1 MDTEMDK
8 FTPVG
13 QPEEHPAT
21 KKFRNREESLE
32 QSKIFS
38 FKDAIVNDS
47 SGYKRKIPT
56 RIPVKVNDDEVIH
69 SIKDGIGA
77 VRFLDPVQQRMKD
90 AMGYSV
96 VVNPLG
102 RTVADSVLKNKLAV
116 LWQPKGE
123 LEIRDQVNGHYVIRL
138 TSEDDYNNAILNG
151 PWTYGRTPQM
161 SFTETVR
168 LKLYWNTTYTTEPD
182 GTITVQRDAPDGY
195 LIIDRMLDFSELV
208 DKVCSVMEVDREGLY
223 IDFSLEWTE
232 RSGKRSRV
240 HINDDNTVRFIYLCA
255 DKWPELYPEN
265 VERTGHVYAS
275 TSGQDI
281 GASIS
286 GGRTVEDN
294 EDGDEDGDED
304 EDKDENADEDEDE
317 DGVGVESSD
326 DEYVPSDEDSD
337 DDTDFESSSSVPYV
351 FDDISG
357 WDKTLEEVDCDGIK
371 MWDGNPLTLGL
382 DIHFANK
389 PEAQAAVGEWNL
401 VHGRTFRVK
410 TSSKR
415 TWYVECETCGPKY
428 PKERLHGYDC
438 LWKARVSL
446 QKATDTWKMV
456 VWSDSHNC
464 LGANKRNESR
474 NVTSSMIARLVAQ
487 NVRKHPDF
495 AVAQIQIEVLK
506 RYQVECSYKKAWH
519 GRRKALEALYEARKK
534 SLRQKVNRFSKR
546 NQKYE
551 VVTIAPDNQPW
562 KAEEK
567 QVVLYAN
574 RECTCGRW
582 HTFRFPCSHALR
594 VARELGDDP
603 FPLFDPCYT
612 MHQWYQQFSGEF
624 NPIMEPWPKA
634 TWQIRPDDTK
644 LVHHAGRGRK
654 RVNRKKG
661 VMDYTRQFGLQR
673 LQTCSL
679 CKLQSHN
686 ARACPYARVCARCG
700 SLDHDAVGCSFSHPP
715 ADRTAIDKLYDP
727 YGIRGVPNINSD
739 DDDDAMSKSS
749 LAASAKAITGYVI
762 LLQVTVKYV
771 TDPTDSENARGFH
784 GSAETLRLMATFMED
799 VRSLSI
805 IGQRTFDADSFGYD
819 RLGEIAQVAERAW
832 SVNATNVVRH
842 DLDRHVEVND
852 ILSQELAPVD
862 PAQQHP
868 PSRPPRHS
876 RRSQR
881 GRGGQETI
889 ISSQPHQSSQHEQS
903 HIPFTSGS
911 SHQSPHQSPLH
922 SRQHS
927 AHQSPHHSS
936 HQSPHHSS
944 PTQQAFYR
952 PIMSPQH
959 QQSNFAFT
967 QFSSPQTSQRQ
978 FGDSFID
985 FSGFQQSSLDGQSIH
1000 YTSNF
1005 LSSMFEGVAGQ
1016 HQADDPAEG
1025 ERESQGEDEAEDEA
1039 EDADQDDQFEGQ
1051 GYQRHEEQ
1059 GSSQTLGTPPLAV
1072 SKGQRVTKEPDRLT
1086 YSLFRAKKPKKK

>member
-1 MDTEMDK
+1 
-8 FTPVG
+8 
-13 QPEEHPAT
+13 
-21 KKFRNREESLE
+21 
-32 QSKIFS
+32 
-38 FKDAIVNDS
+38 
-47 SGYKRKIPT
+47 
-56 RIPVKVNDDEVIH
+56 
-69 SIKDGIGA
+69 
-77 VRFLDPVQQRMKD
+77 
-90 AMGYSV
+90 
-96 VVNPLG
+96 
-102 RTVADSVLKNKLAV
+102 
-116 LWQPKGE
+116 
-123 LEIRDQVNGHYVIRL
+123 
-138 TSEDDYNNAILNG
+138 
-151 PWTYGRTPQM
+151 M
-161 SFTETVR
+161 SFTETIR

-208 DKVCSVMEVDREGLY
+208 DKVLSVIGVDRERLY
-223 IDFSLEWTE
+223 IDFSLVWTE

-240 HINDDNTVRFIYLCA
+240 HINDDNTIRFIYLCA
-255 DKWPELYPEN
+255 DKWPELYHEK

-281 GASIS
+281 GASTS

-304 EDKDENADEDEDE
+304 EDKDEDADEDEDVG
-317 DGVGVESSD
+317 GVKSSD

-357 WDKTLEEVDCDGIK
+357 WDKTLEEVENDGIK

-415 TWYVECETCGPKY
+415 TWYVECKTCGPKY

-495 AVAQIQIEVLK
+495 AVAQIQIEVMK

-519 GRRKALEALYEARKK
+519 GRRKALEALYGTWESNFQQLPSFLDALFMSNPNTCVQFKFKENSGSSQRP
-534 SLRQKVNRFSKR
+534 
-546 NQKYE
+546 
-551 VVTIAPDNQPW
+551 T
-562 KAEEK
+562 K

-582 HTFRFPCSHALR
+582 QTFRFPCSHALR

-612 MHQWYQQFSGEF
+612 THQWYQQFSGEF

-661 VMDYTRQFGLQR
+661 VMDYTSKSGQRR

-679 CKLQSHN
+679 CKLQGHN

-700 SLDHDAVGCSFSHPP
+700 SLDHDAVECPFSHPP
-715 ADRTAIDKLYDP
+715 ADRTGIDKLYDP
-727 YGIRGVPNINSD
+727 YGIYAMDIGSSSSSQSTSKKLRRGPETVVCCFSKTPIAYLERMFGFRFQTEESRLTSVSITEIKTHIENNPLTDLSP
-739 DDDDAMSKSS
+739 DDAHLQRARCFVGWLVGGLLFSNTTRNSFPLDLVHFLHTPEICSEYSWGSAALCYLYRSMSKSS
-749 LAASAKAITGYVI
+749 LAASAKAITGCVI
-762 LLQVTVKYV
+762 LLQLWAWERILTVQPK
-771 TDPTDSENARGFH
+771 
-784 GSAETLRLMATFMED
+784 
-799 VRSLSI
+799 I
-805 IGQRTFDADSFGYD
+805 
-819 RLGEIAQVAERAW
+819 LGG
-832 SVNATNVVRH
+832 
-842 DLDRHVEVND
+842 DLD
-852 ILSQELAPVD
+852 LSDCPLGTRWSREKKVQGITRFNLAAYRDQLAVLAESDFVWMPYTTLLGRIARVCLVGQGIWRSQTWLICGD
-862 PAQQHP
+862 VVAPHN
-868 PSRPPRHS
+868 PSRV
-876 RRSQR
+876 
-881 GRGGQETI
+881 
-889 ISSQPHQSSQHEQS
+889 
-903 HIPFTSGS
+903 F
-911 SHQSPHQSPLH
+911 
-922 SRQHS
+922 
-927 AHQSPHHSS
+927 
-936 HQSPHHSS
+936 
-944 PTQQAFYR
+944 
-952 PIMSPQH
+952 
-959 QQSNFAFT
+959 
-967 QFSSPQTSQRQ
+967 RQ
-978 FGDSFID
+978 FGYHQRIPGDALLLTAAEITSLLKRKPFGGSD
-985 FSGFQQSSLDGQSIH
+985 RRWLQQLGI
-1000 YTSNF
+1000 Y
-1005 LSSMFEGVAGQ
+1005 L
-1016 HQADDPAEG
+1016 
-1025 ERESQGEDEAEDEA
+1025 QGEDEAEDEDED

-1059 GSSQTLGTPPLAV
+1059 GSSQILGTPPLAV
-1072 SKGQRVTKEPDRLT
+1072 SKGQRVMKEPDRLT

>member
-1 MDTEMDK
+1 
-8 FTPVG
+8 
-13 QPEEHPAT
+13 
-21 KKFRNREESLE
+21 
-32 QSKIFS
+32 
-38 FKDAIVNDS
+38 
-47 SGYKRKIPT
+47 
-56 RIPVKVNDDEVIH
+56 
-69 SIKDGIGA
+69 
-77 VRFLDPVQQRMKD
+77 
-90 AMGYSV
+90 
-96 VVNPLG
+96 
-102 RTVADSVLKNKLAV
+102 
-116 LWQPKGE
+116 
-123 LEIRDQVNGHYVIRL
+123 
-138 TSEDDYNNAILNG
+138 
-151 PWTYGRTPQM
+151 M

-168 LKLYWNTTYTTEPD
+168 LKVYWNTTYTTEPD

-195 LIIDRMLDFSELV
+195 LIIDSMLDFSELV
-208 DKVCSVMEVDREGLY
+208 DKVCGVMEVDREGLY
-223 IDFSLEWTE
+223 IDFSLVWTE
-232 RSGKRSRV
+232 RSRKRSRV

-265 VERTGHVYAS
+265 VERTSHVYAS
-275 TSGQDI
+275 TSVQDI
-281 GASIS
+281 GASTS
-286 GGRTVEDN
+286 GGRTVESN
-294 EDGDEDGDED
+294 EDGDED
-304 EDKDENADEDEDE
+304 EDKDEDADEDED
-317 DGVGVESSD
+317 GGSVESSD
-326 DEYVPSDEDSD
+326 DEYVPSVEDSD

-357 WDKTLEEVDCDGIK
+357 WDKTLEEVDYDGIQ
-371 MWDGNPLTLGL
+371 MWDGNPLTLDL

-428 PKERLHGYDC
+428 LKERLHGYDC

-456 VWSDSHNC
+456 
-464 LGANKRNESR
+464 ANID
-474 NVTSSMIARLVAQ
+474 MIQKCQ
-487 NVRKHPDF
+487 NVLPPKPM
-495 AVAQIQIEVLK
+495 K
-506 RYQVECSYKKAWH
+506 
-519 GRRKALEALYEARKK
+519 LYEKARKK
-534 SLRQKVNRFSKR
+534 SLRQKVNQFSKR

-551 VVTIAPDNQPW
+551 LVTIAPDNQPW
-562 KAEEK
+562 KAEDK

-582 HTFRFPCSHALR
+582 QTFRFPCSHALR

-612 MHQWYQQFSGEF
+612 THQWYQQFSGEF

-661 VMDYTRQFGLQR
+661 
-673 LQTCSL
+673 
-679 CKLQSHN
+679 
-686 ARACPYARVCARCG
+686 CG
-700 SLDHDAVGCSFSHPP
+700 SLDHDAVECPFSHPP

-739 DDDDAMSKSS
+739 DSDDAWSREKKVQGITRFN
-749 LAASAKAITGYVI
+749 LAAYRDQLAVLAESDFVWMPYTTLLGRIARRIPGDALLLTAAEITSLLKRKPFGGFDRRWLQQLGIY
-762 LLQVTVKYV
+762 LQVWNDRHDQLVGTDDEYV
-771 TDPTDSENARGFH
+771 GEPSADPEYILWYHQA
-784 GSAETLRLMATFMED
+784 TLMED

-819 RLGEIAQVAERAW
+819 RLGEIAQVAERAL
-832 SVNATNVVRH
+832 SVNATNVTSEAFAQVSAWAWGARDNH
-842 DLDRHVEVND
+842 IHSAISVLPASAFSYSLHWRFIPSVSTSVSTLFSTAFSPSVSTSFIPSVSTSFFADPTGVLPSDYV
-852 ILSQELAPVD
+852 SPAPAV
-862 PAQQHP
+862 
-868 PSRPPRHS
+868 
-876 RRSQR
+876 
-881 GRGGQETI
+881 
-889 ISSQPHQSSQHEQS
+889 
-903 HIPFTSGS
+903 PFC
-911 SHQSPHQSPLH
+911 LH
-922 SRQHS
+922 SVFLPSDFS
-927 AHQSPHHSS
+927 A
-936 HQSPHHSS
+936 
-944 PTQQAFYR
+944 
-952 PIMSPQH
+952 
-959 QQSNFAFT
+959 
-967 QFSSPQTSQRQ
+967 Q
-978 FGDSFID
+978 FGDFFID
-985 FSGFQQSSLDGQSIH
+985 FSGFQQSSLDSQSIH

-1016 HQADDPAEG
+1016 HQADDPAGG

-1072 SKGQRVTKEPDRLT
+1072 SKGQRMTKESGRLT

>member
-1 MDTEMDK
+1 
-8 FTPVG
+8 
-13 QPEEHPAT
+13 
-21 KKFRNREESLE
+21 
-32 QSKIFS
+32 
-38 FKDAIVNDS
+38 
-47 SGYKRKIPT
+47 
-56 RIPVKVNDDEVIH
+56 
-69 SIKDGIGA
+69 
-77 VRFLDPVQQRMKD
+77 
-90 AMGYSV
+90 
-96 VVNPLG
+96 
-102 RTVADSVLKNKLAV
+102 
-116 LWQPKGE
+116 
-123 LEIRDQVNGHYVIRL
+123 
-138 TSEDDYNNAILNG
+138 
-151 PWTYGRTPQM
+151 M

-208 DKVCSVMEVDREGLY
+208 DKVLSVIGVDREGLY
-223 IDFSLEWTE
+223 IDFSLVWTE

-281 GASIS
+281 GASTS

-304 EDKDENADEDEDE
+304 EDKDEDEDADEDEDV
-317 DGVGVESSD
+317 GGVESSD

-357 WDKTLEEVDCDGIK
+357 WDKTLEEVENDGIK

-389 PEAQAAVGEWNL
+389 HEAQAAVGEWNL

-446 QKATDTWKMV
+446 RRPPILGKWWYGPIPT
-456 VWSDSHNC
+456 SC

-495 AVAQIQIEVLK
+495 AVAQIQIEVMK
-506 RYQVECSYKKAWH
+506 RYLVECSYKKAWH
-519 GRRKALEALYEARKK
+519 GRRKALEALYGETARQLSNDWFSDAKDKTVLPPTPMKLYEEARKK

-562 KAEEK
+562 KADEK

-582 HTFRFPCSHALR
+582 QTFRFPCSHALR

-612 MHQWYQQFSGEF
+612 THQWYQQFSGEF

-654 RVNRKKG
+654 RVNRKKI
-661 VMDYTRQFGLQR
+661 R
-673 LQTCSL
+673 SI
-679 CKLQSHN
+679 S
-686 ARACPYARVCARCG
+686 CG
-700 SLDHDAVGCSFSHPP
+700 
-715 ADRTAIDKLYDP
+715 TI
-727 YGIRGVPNINSD
+727 
-739 DDDDAMSKSS
+739 SS
-749 LAASAKAITGYVI
+749 
-762 LLQVTVKYV
+762 VKYV
-771 TDPTDSENARGFH
+771 TDPTDSKMRGF
-784 GSAETLRLMATFMED
+784 SRFCETLRLMATLMED

-819 RLGEIAQVAERAW
+819 RLGEIAR
-832 SVNATNVVRH
+832 SS
-842 DLDRHVEVND
+842 
-852 ILSQELAPVD
+852 LSGRYPT
-862 PAQQHP
+862 QQHP
-868 PSRPPRHS
+868 PPRPPRRS

-889 ISSQPHQSSQHEQS
+889 TTSQPHQSSQHEQS
-903 HIPFTSGS
+903 HIPFTGGS

-944 PTQQAFYR
+944 PTHQAFYR

-959 QQSNFAFT
+959 QQSNFSFT

-1016 HQADDPAEG
+1016 HQADNPAEG
-1025 ERESQGEDEAEDEA
+1025 ERESQGEDEAEDEAEDEDEDEA

-1086 YSLFRAKKPKKK
+1086 YSLFRAKKLKKK

>member
-1 MDTEMDK
+1 M
-8 FTPVG
+8 P
-13 QPEEHPAT
+13 
-21 KKFRNREESLE
+21 
-32 QSKIFS
+32 
-38 FKDAIVNDS
+38 
-47 SGYKRKIPT
+47 
-56 RIPVKVNDDEVIH
+56 
-69 SIKDGIGA
+69 
-77 VRFLDPVQQRMKD
+77 
-90 AMGYSV
+90 
-96 VVNPLG
+96 
-102 RTVADSVLKNKLAV
+102 
-116 LWQPKGE
+116 
-123 LEIRDQVNGHYVIRL
+123 
-138 TSEDDYNNAILNG
+138 
-151 PWTYGRTPQM
+151 
-161 SFTETVR
+161 FTETVR

-208 DKVCSVMEVDREGLY
+208 DK
-223 IDFSLEWTE
+223 
-232 RSGKRSRV
+232 
-240 HINDDNTVRFIYLCA
+240 
-255 DKWPELYPEN
+255 
-265 VERTGHVYAS
+265 
-275 TSGQDI
+275 DI
-281 GASIS
+281 GASTS

-317 DGVGVESSD
+317 DGGGVESSD
-326 DEYVPSDEDSD
+326 DEYVPSNEDSD

-415 TWYVECETCGPKY
+415 TWYDECETYGPKY
-428 PKERLHGYDC
+428 PKEHLHSYDC
-438 LWKARVSL
+438 LWKVRVSL

-456 VWSDSHNC
+456 
-464 LGANKRNESR
+464 
-474 NVTSSMIARLVAQ
+474 T
-487 NVRKHPDF
+487 
-495 AVAQIQIEVLK
+495 VLPPK
-506 RYQVECSYKKAWH
+506 PMKMYE
-519 GRRKALEALYEARKK
+519 EAGKK

-582 HTFRFPCSHALR
+582 QTFRFPCSHALR

-603 FPLFDPCYT
+603 LPLFDPCYT

-661 VMDYTRQFGLQR
+661 VMDYISKSPRR
-673 LQTCSL
+673 LQTCGLSYL
-679 CKLQSHN
+679 ERMFGFRFQTEESRLTSVSITEIKTHIENNPLMDLSPDDAHLQ
-686 ARACPYARVCARCG
+686 RARCFVGWLVGGLLFSNTTRNSFPLDLVHFLHTPKICSEYSWG
-700 SLDHDAVGCSFSHPP
+700 SAALCY
-715 ADRTAIDKLYDP
+715 LY
-727 YGIRGVPNINSD
+727 RS
-739 DDDDAMSKSS
+739 MSKSS
-749 LAASAKAITGYVI
+749 LAASAKAITGCVI
-762 LLQVTVKYV
+762 LLQLWAWERILTVQPKILGG
-771 TDPTDSENARGFH
+771 DLD
-784 GSAETLRLMATFMED
+784 
-799 VRSLSI
+799 LSHCAL
-805 IGQRTFDADSFGYD
+805 GTRWSREKKVQ
-819 RLGEIAQVAERAW
+819 GEIAQVAERAL

-842 DLDRHVEVND
+842 DLDRHVE
-852 ILSQELAPVD
+852 
-862 PAQQHP
+862 
-868 PSRPPRHS
+868 
-876 RRSQR
+876 
-881 GRGGQETI
+881 
-889 ISSQPHQSSQHEQS
+889 
-903 HIPFTSGS
+903 
-911 SHQSPHQSPLH
+911 
-922 SRQHS
+922 
-927 AHQSPHHSS
+927 
-936 HQSPHHSS
+936 
-944 PTQQAFYR
+944 
-952 PIMSPQH
+952 
-959 QQSNFAFT
+959 
-967 QFSSPQTSQRQ
+967 
-978 FGDSFID
+978 
-985 FSGFQQSSLDGQSIH
+985 SSLDGQSIH

-1086 YSLFRAKKPKKK
+1086 YSLFRAKKPKKKSSTRFLM